1 MKKFIKRFYKRRLC
15 WVLRGHRELK
25 KTGSEGKIYD
35 VMHDVTSTMFS
46 PSNNYSK
53 RIFGTAVNEAELIT
67 RQYLLART
75 IVGVRFSKSLLYTCK
90 KPKAWVTGPL
100 PPEWRRV
107 VRQHGFK
114 IPKVWGSLIWNSYV
128 LFYFAAGVLTI
139 CKITLDSI
147 KAIYVHSKPR
157 LENFVYFV
165 GLTKNN
171 TPENLQGEHSYDI
184 ISWYCQWSGR
194 VKNINALC
202 HDVKDLNPCA
212 VAGIPVVRM
221 PSGIPPLAKCG
232 TLMRYIS
239 WSLMAIGFCMI
250 ELLRGRWW
258 HALLLGEASRS
269 TAVRMQCSKQLARD
283 YLFHNS
289 SWVYRPLWT
298 YEAAKKGSRIT
309 FYFYS
314 TNCEGFKRPNGNYPR
329 PHVGYLMMNWPHYL
343 VWNNHQANTI
353 RRWVSER
360 PIVSVVGPIWFHSG
374 GVKLP
379 ALSSKA
385 IAVFDVQPIRD
396 SFYKSLGLEFD
407 YYTPTTAIQFL
418 SDIQVALTR
427 CGNQFV
433 FKRKRNIGR
442 LGHPKYVQ
450 FIKKSTERPDFV
462 EVDPDTSAVQVIK
475 NCVAVISMPFTSTA
489 LIAKEL
495 GKPSVYYDPHG
506 LIQKDDRG
514 AHGIDILCGPKELAA
529 WVSSIGNVETLNE
542 TPPGAIIN

>member
-25 KTGSEGKIYD
+25 KTGSEEKICD

-67 RQYLLART
+67 RQYLTART
-75 IVGVRFSKSLLYTCK
+75 IVGTRFSKSLLYTCK
-90 KPKAWVTGPL
+90 KPKAWVTAPL

-128 LFYFAAGVLTI
+128 LFRFAGGVLKI
-139 CKITLDSI
+139 CKINLDSI

-171 TPENLQGEHSYDI
+171 TPQNLQGEHSYDI

-202 HDVKDLNPCA
+202 HDVKGLNPCA

-221 PSGIPPLAKCG
+221 PPGISPLAKCG

-239 WSLMAIGFCMI
+239 WSLTAICLCMI
-250 ELLRGRWW
+250 DFLRGRWW
-258 HALLLGEASRS
+258 HALLLKEASLS
-269 TAVRMQCSKQLARD
+269 TLVRMQSSQQLARD

-289 SWVYRPLWT
+289 SWIYRPLWT

-314 TNCEGFKRPNGNYPR
+314 TNCEGFKSPNGNYEQ
-329 PHVGYLMMNWPHYL
+329 HHLGYLMMNWSHYL
-343 VWNNHQANTI
+343 VWDNHQANTI
-353 RRWVSER
+353 RRWVGER

-379 ALSSKA
+379 ALSSNA
-385 IAVFDVQPIRD
+385 IAVFDVQPLRD
-396 SFYKSLGLEFD
+396 SIYKSFGIK
-407 YYTPTTAIQFL
+407 YYGYDTAETTIQFL
-418 SDIQVALTR
+418 SDIQVVLAR
-427 CGNQFV
+427 CGNQFI
-433 FKRKRNIGR
+433 FKRKRHSGR
-442 LGHPKYVQ
+442 RGHPKYVQ
-450 FIKKSTERPDFV
+450 FIKKLTERPDFV
-462 EVDPDTSAVQVIK
+462 NLDPDTSAVQVIK

-506 LIQKDDRG
+506 LIQKDDRA

-529 WVSSIGNVETLNE
+529 WVSSIGNLETLVVS
-542 TPPGAIIN
+542 